1 MSFNS
6 EYRRVHP
13 FASFGVAPMKPQLFP
28 ALYLRSTLVLT
39 IGLTLAIPSL
49 LRAQTPAPM
58 TEAKS
63 TTKLAT
69 LPVTL
74 ANPVLDTM
82 AGTLGGDRQQ
92 FTIGKITPAT
102 WSDCVPIPDRYI
114 TGDCAPQTRSGW
126 RVQAKGKGET
136 WQYLVTAAGHI
147 TLDGPASVSPK
158 VRAGLA
164 KSLNR
169 NVTSLRFQAVQLV
182 QNMEGCPVATLC
194 KIAAHP
200 AWKILLDDAASPHT
214 MTLHGKRV
222 QDDRFASFLPAN
234 LAGLPPRYGE
244 AVLRDVRDRSDG
256 MLTPN
261 FRVEGIKAIKWH
273 DCQGGD
279 PAPSQPMRGICADIN
294 HEGWQMITV
303 SGPVRWVHY
312 LTKLDAP
319 PSTVNRVLLDGPQ
332 SLPKSIGTTLIRS
345 LAKQEGK
352 QVANYR
358 VHWADATFFDGCLN
372 PVAAMQL
379 PNRINLAVGC
389 RQRIQSGWQVS
400 VMGDGFASG
409 GGTPL
414 TTYHVNGLGT
424 DYRLISQTQWFPP
437 PLAPPPGR

>member
-1 MSFNS
+1 M
-6 EYRRVHP
+6 
-13 FASFGVAPMKPQLFP
+13 PQFHLLKITP
-28 ALYLRSTLVLT
+28 YLLLT
-39 IGLTLAIPSL
+39 IGLTTT
-49 LRAQTPAPM
+49 TPASLQAQAPI
-58 TEAKS
+58 AAPKRV
-63 TTKLAT
+63 KPLT
-69 LPVTL
+69 LPTAL
-74 ANPVLDTM
+74 SNQVLETM
-82 AGTLGGDRQQ
+82 SGTLGGDRQQ
-92 FTIGKITPAT
+92 FTIGKITPTA

-136 WQYLVTAAGHI
+136 WQYFVTAGGHI

-182 QNMEGCPVATLC
+182 QHMEGCPVGTLC

-214 MTLHGKRV
+214 MTLQGKRV

-234 LAGLPPRYGE
+234 LAGLPPSYGE
-244 AVLRDVRDRSDG
+244 AVLRDVRDRTDG

-261 FRVEGIKAIKWH
+261 FRVEGIKAIKWN

-279 PAPSQPMRGICADIN
+279 PAPSQPMRGICPDIN

-312 LTKLDAP
+312 LMKPDMTPVPTLD
-319 PSTVNRVLLDGPQ
+319 RVLPDGLK
-332 SLPKSIGTTLIRS
+332 SLPKSIGTTLIQS

-352 QVANYR
+352 PVSNYR
-358 VHWADATFFDGCLN
+358 VYWADATFFDGCLN

-414 TTYHVNGLGT
+414 TTYYVNALGT

-437 PLAPPPGR
+437 PVAPPPAGR